1 MALAAYIMLICLGSL
16 AAAGIIIT
24 PQWDTLGVTSS
35 LSLSRLVVGYGLW
48 LYAFVFILLILS
60 ILKPAGKAVLYKVGW
75 WLTTC
80 ATCLYGGVLLAIVW
94 EHHKLLEGG
103 HIGLSNLYEVSILM
117 LFITGV
123 LSLWWDKSFSRGALI
138 MALSPLFILG
148 AAFVNW
154 LNAIGLATPQELIPA
169 LQNNL
174 LPWHVGANFLS
185 YGAFAIAA
193 VAGVMTFFS
202 RDEDETEHSANS
214 ILPSRQAWD
223 NLACKAITFGLP
235 LFSIAIVLGAWWAY
249 EAWGGYWSWD
259 PKETWALIVWLVY
272 MAYLHARVTHKYS
285 ITIYA
290 WWTILGFFITLFC
303 YIGVNMYLSGLH
315 SYGSL
320 TP

>member
-1 MALAAYIMLICLGSL
+1 MALGAFILLVLLGCFGAS
-16 AAAGIIIT
+16 GIIIF
-24 PQWDTLGVTSS
+24 PQWDTLGVTTEH
-35 LSLSRLVVGYGLW
+35 SLSRLAVGYGLW
-48 LYAFVFILLILS
+48 LYFTSFMVLILTL
-60 ILKPAGKAVLYKVGW
+60 LKPRLKTTLYKVGW
-75 WLTTC
+75 FIIAC
-80 ATCLYGGVLLAIVW
+80 ATCLYGGVLIAIVW
-94 EHHKLLEGG
+94 EHYKLLESA

-123 LSLWWDKSFSRGALI
+123 LSLWWDASFFRGALSL
-138 MALSPLFILG
+138 ALSPLFIMG

-154 LNAIGLATPQELIPA
+154 LNAINLAAPQELVPA

-174 LPWHVGANFLS
+174 LPWHVGANFIGYS
-185 YGAFAIAA
+185 AFAVAA

-202 RDEDETEHSANS
+202 KDEQDLSAHTVM
-214 ILPSRQAWD
+214 PSRQAWD
-223 NLACKAITFGLP
+223 NLSYKAITFGLP

-285 ITIYA
+285 IKIFA
-290 WWTILGFFITLFC
+290 IWAILGFFVTLFC
-303 YIGVNMYLSGLH
+303 YIGVNMYLSGMH